1 VNVHYIQPFVL
12 TLVAGLSTAIGSL
25 VFIFLK
31 RFEASRLV
39 FLLGVSAGAM
49 LYISFVEL
57 LRVAIVD
64 LGFIKANLYFIA
76 GMALMFVIDVVIP
89 HQYIQEE
96 EKGVDIAEKKLYR
109 TGVLVALGIAI
120 HNLPEG
126 LAVFISAVAD
136 MKLGVALA
144 TAIAIHNIPEG
155 IAVAVPIY
163 YATKSRSKAFIYSV
177 LSGLAEPVGAL
188 LGIYLL
194 QSYLSK
200 DLIGMLFAFVA
211 GIMVFISLDELLPQV
226 FGNKHHHGAIQG
238 VMLGMLLV
246 MLSLAI

>member
-1 VNVHYIQPFVL
+1 MDVQYIQPFML
-12 TLVAGLSTAIGSL
+12 TFVAGISTAVGSL
-25 VFIFLK
+25 VFLFLK
-31 RFEASRLV
+31 RLEPSRLV

-57 LRVAIVD
+57 LGTAID
-64 LGFIKANLYFIA
+64 DIGFFKANMWFIV
-76 GMALMFVIDVVIP
+76 GMALMFLIDVLVP
-89 HQYIQEE
+89 HQYIHEE
-96 EKGVDIAEKKLYR
+96 EKGAAIMERKLYR

-126 LAVFISAVAD
+126 LAVFISAVSD
-136 MKLGVALA
+136 IKVGVALA
-144 TAIAIHNIPEG
+144 AAIAMHNIPEG

-163 YATKSRSKAFIYSV
+163 YATKSRSKAFTYSV
-177 LSGLAEPVGAL
+177 LSGLAEPIGAL

-226 FGNKHHHGAIQG
+226 FGNKHHHRAIQG

-246 MLSLAI
+246 MLSLAV

>member
-1 VNVHYIQPFVL
+1 MDVHYIQPFVL
-12 TLVAGLSTAIGSL
+12 TLVAGLSTAVGSL

-31 RFEASRLV
+31 RLKASRLV

-57 LRVAIVD
+57 LRTAIDD
-64 LGFIKANLYFIA
+64 LGFLKANLYFIA

-226 FGNKHHHGAIQG
+226 FGNKHHHRAIQG